1 MKHIRQI
8 NSVGTNTYTVV
19 LTDKWDKPL
28 EEHPAVIEH
37 PETFEIAD
45 CEIPEHIQYVDYFW
59 SDGTIID

>member
-19 LTDKWDKPL
+19 ITTGYGGEGEPPL
-28 EEHPAVIEH
+28 EEHPSVVKM

-45 CEIPEHIQYVDYFW
+45 CDIPEYHQYC
-59 SDGTIID
+59 IIE